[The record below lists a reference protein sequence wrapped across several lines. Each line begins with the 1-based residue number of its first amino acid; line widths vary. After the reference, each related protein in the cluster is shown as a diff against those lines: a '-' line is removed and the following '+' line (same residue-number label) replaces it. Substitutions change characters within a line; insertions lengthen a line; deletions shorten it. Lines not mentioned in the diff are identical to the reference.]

1 MQMTFDITSISL
13 RRVYLNIGKF
23 CERCFAG
30 CAIDL
35 HGAVN
40 FASGLS
46 NHCQQ
51 QNMSARREASGVLFL
66 YMVLYLGMCLRYW
79 RILAQP
85 FQLLFKEGLYIIW
98 CGVNRLGDSG
108 VHTKLAKFENPKG

>member
-1 MQMTFDITSISL
+1 MHMTFDITSISL
-13 RRVYLNIGKF
+13 RRVYLSIGKF

-35 HGAVN
+35 HGVVN

-51 QNMSARREASGVLFL
+51 QNMSARREASGVF
-66 YMVLYLGMCLRYW
+66 
-79 RILAQP
+79 
-85 FQLLFKEGLYIIW
+85 
-98 CGVNRLGDSG
+98 
-108 VHTKLAKFENPKG
+108 

>member
-13 RRVYLNIGKF
+13 RRVYLSIGKF

-30 CAIDL
+30 CTIDL
-35 HGAVN
+35 HGVVN

-51 QNMSARREASGVLFL
+51 QNMSARREASAQ
-66 YMVLYLGMCLRYW
+66 
-79 RILAQP
+79 RILNIDGNVIA
-85 FQLLFKEGLYIIW
+85 
-98 CGVNRLGDSG
+98 
-108 VHTKLAKFENPKG
+108 KLCAPYTISV